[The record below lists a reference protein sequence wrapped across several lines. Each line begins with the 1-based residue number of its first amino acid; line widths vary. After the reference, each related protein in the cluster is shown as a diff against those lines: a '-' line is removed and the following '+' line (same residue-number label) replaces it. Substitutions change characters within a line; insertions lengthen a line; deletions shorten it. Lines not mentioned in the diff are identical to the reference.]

1 MNLITISASTI
12 IQQSDFLI
20 EGHKIKKRIAVDT
33 VANKISLTQLS
44 ALDSADVIIF
54 QSKNAVRHLDYPLRQ
69 SDARIFCV
77 GPYTG
82 HFLKRKFGLDSNYP
96 KKNFSADGLL
106 SELKLNDLK
115 DKKICLIKGDDGIDT
130 ISKKLNVNN
139 EVNIINTYKRTL
151 IKDFIVESDF
161 SNEEVNVFI
170 SMSKTSMDALKSTIS
185 QFHNKYKVV
194 LIVPSER
201 FIEESSDN
209 GIYKYYVWDQTT
221 SLDGLRVI
229 LRDIK

>member
-20 EGHKIKKRIAVDT
+20 DGHKIKKRIAVDT

-54 QSKNAVRHLDYPLRQ
+54 QSKNAVRHLDYPLKQ
-69 SDARIFCV
+69 SHARIFCV

-130 ISKKLNVNN
+130 ISKTLKVNN
-139 EVNIINTYKRTL
+139 KVNIINTYKRSV

-161 SNEEVNVFI
+161 SKQEVNVFI
-170 SMSKTSMDALKSTIS
+170 SMSKTSMDALKSIIG

-194 LIVPSER
+194 LIVPSDR

>member
-20 EGHKIKKRIAVDT
+20 DGHKIKKRIAVDT

-54 QSKNAVRHLDYPLRQ
+54 QSKNAVRHLDYPMRQ
-69 SDARIFCV
+69 SDAKIFCV

-82 HFLKRKFGLDSNYP
+82 HFLKTKFGLDSKCP
-96 KKNFSADGLL
+96 RKNFSTNGLL

-115 DKKICLIKGDDGIDT
+115 DKNICLIKGDDGIDT
-130 ISKKLNVNN
+130 ISKTLKVNN
-139 EVNIINTYKRTL
+139 KVNIINTYKRSL

-170 SMSKTSMDALKSTIS
+170 SMSKTSMDALTSIIS
-185 QFHNKYKVV
+185 QFHNEYKVV

>member
-54 QSKNAVRHLDYPLRQ
+54 QSKNAVRHLDYPLKQ
-69 SDARIFCV
+69 SHARIFCV

-130 ISKKLNVNN
+130 ISKKLKVKNK
-139 EVNIINTYKRTL
+139 VNIINTYKRSL
-151 IKDFIVESDF
+151 IENFIVESDL

-170 SMSKTSMDALKSTIS
+170 SMSKTSMHALKSIIS
-185 QFHNKYKVV
+185 QFHEKYKVAF
-194 LIVPSER
+194 IVPSKR
-201 FIEESSDN
+201 FIEESSDTET
-209 GIYKYYVWDQTT
+209 YKYYVWDQAT

>member
-20 EGHKIKKRIAVDT
+20 DGHKIKKRIAVDT
-33 VANKISLTQLS
+33 VANKIPQTQLS
-44 ALDSADVIIF
+44 ALNSADVIIF
-54 QSKNAVRHLDYPLRQ
+54 QSKNAVRHLDYPLKQ

-130 ISKKLNVNN
+130 INEKLKVKNK
-139 EVNIINTYKRTL
+139 VNIINTYKRSL
-151 IKDFIVESDF
+151 IENFIVESDL

-170 SMSKTSMDALKSTIS
+170 SMSKTSMDALTSIIS
-185 QFHNKYKVV
+185 QFHNEYKVV

-201 FIEESSDN
+201 FIEESSDTET
-209 GIYKYYVWDQTT
+209 YKYYVWDQAT

>member
-20 EGHKIKKRIAVDT
+20 DGHKIKKRIAVDT
-33 VANKISLTQLS
+33 VANKIPQTQLS
-44 ALDSADVIIF
+44 ALNSADVIIF
-54 QSKNAVRHLDYPLRQ
+54 QSKNAVKHLDYPLKQ

-130 ISKKLNVNN
+130 INEKLKVKNK
-139 EVNIINTYKRTL
+139 VNIINTYKRSL
-151 IKDFIVESDF
+151 IENFIVESDL

-170 SMSKTSMDALKSTIS
+170 SMSKTSMHALKSLIS
-185 QFHNKYKVV
+185 QFHDKYKVAF
-194 LIVPSER
+194 IVPSNR
-201 FIEESSDN
+201 FIEESSDTET
-209 GIYKYYVWDQTT
+209 YTYYVWDQAT

>member
-1 MNLITISASTI
+1 MNLITISTLTL

-20 EGHKIKKRIAVDT
+20 EGHNIKKRIAVDT
-33 VANKISLTQLS
+33 VPNKLSLTKLS
-44 ALDSADVIIF
+44 VLESTDIIVF

-69 SDARIFCV
+69 SDAEIFCV

-82 HFLKRKFGLDSNYP
+82 HFLKSKFGLDSKYP
-96 KKNFSADGLL
+96 KKNFSTDGLL
-106 SELKLNDLK
+106 NELKLNDLK
-115 DKKICLIKGDDGIDT
+115 DKKICLVKGDDGIDT
-130 ISKKLNVNN
+130 ISKKLRVNN
-139 EVNIINTYKRTL
+139 NVNIINTYKRSL
-151 IKDFIVESDF
+151 IKDFIVENDF

-170 SMSKTSMDALKSTIS
+170 SMSKTSMDALKSIIS
-185 QFHNKYKVV
+185 RFNNKYEVV

-209 GIYKYYVWDQTT
+209 GIYKYYVWNQAT
-221 SLDGLRVI
+221 SLDGLRAI

>member
-1 MNLITISASTI
+1 MNLITISSSTL

-33 VANKISLTQLS
+33 VANKIPPIQLS
-44 ALDSADVIIF
+44 VLDSADVIIF
-54 QSKNAVRHLDYPLRQ
+54 QSKNAVRHLDYPLKQ
-69 SDARIFCV
+69 SHARIFCV

-130 ISKKLNVNN
+130 INEKLKVKNK
-139 EVNIINTYKRTL
+139 VNIINTYKRSL
-151 IKDFIVESDF
+151 IENFIVESDL

-170 SMSKTSMDALKSTIS
+170 SMSKTSMHALKSLIS
-185 QFHNKYKVV
+185 QFHDKYKVAF
-194 LIVPSER
+194 IVPSNR
-201 FIEESSDN
+201 FIEESSDTET
-209 GIYKYYVWDQTT
+209 YKYYVWDQST

>member
-1 MNLITISASTI
+1 M
-12 IQQSDFLI
+12 
-20 EGHKIKKRIAVDT
+20 
-33 VANKISLTQLS
+33 
-44 ALDSADVIIF
+44 
-54 QSKNAVRHLDYPLRQ
+54 RHLDYPLKQ

-82 HFLKRKFGLDSNYP
+82 HFLKSKFGLDSNCP

-130 ISKKLNVNN
+130 ISKKLKVKNK
-139 EVNIINTYKRTL
+139 VNIINTYKRSL
-151 IKDFIVESDF
+151 IKNFIVESDL

-170 SMSKTSMDALKSTIS
+170 SMSKTSMDALKSIIS
-185 QFHNKYKVV
+185 QFHDKYKVAF
-194 LIVPSER
+194 IVPSKR
-201 FIEESSDN
+201 FIEESSDTET
-209 GIYKYYVWDQTT
+209 YKYYVWDQAT

>member
-20 EGHKIKKRIAVDT
+20 DGHKIKKRIAVDT

-54 QSKNAVRHLDYPLRQ
+54 QSKNAVRHLDYPLKQ
-69 SDARIFCV
+69 SHARIFCV

-130 ISKKLNVNN
+130 INEKLKVKNK
-139 EVNIINTYKRTL
+139 VNIINTYKRSL
-151 IKDFIVESDF
+151 IENFIVESDL

-170 SMSKTSMDALKSTIS
+170 SMSKTSMDALKSIIS
-185 QFHNKYKVV
+185 QFHNEYRVV

-209 GIYKYYVWDQTT
+209 GICKYYVWDQTT

>member
-33 VANKISLTQLS
+33 VANKIPQTQLS
-44 ALDSADVIIF
+44 ALNSADVIIF
-54 QSKNAVRHLDYPLRQ
+54 QSKNAVKHLDYPLKQ

-115 DKKICLIKGDDGIDT
+115 GKKICLIKGDDGIDT
-130 ISKKLNVNN
+130 INEKLKVKNK
-139 EVNIINTYKRTL
+139 VNIINTYKRSL
-151 IKDFIVESDF
+151 IENFIVESDL

-170 SMSKTSMDALKSTIS
+170 SMSKTSMHALKSLIS
-185 QFHNKYKVV
+185 QFHDKYKVAF
-194 LIVPSER
+194 IVPSNR
-201 FIEESSDN
+201 FIEESSDTET
-209 GIYKYYVWDQTT
+209 YTYYVWDQAT

>member
-33 VANKISLTQLS
+33 VANKIPLTKLS
-44 ALDSADVIIF
+44 ILDSADVIIF
-54 QSKNAVRHLDYPLRQ
+54 QSKNAVRHLDYPMRQ
-69 SDARIFCV
+69 SDAKIFCV
-77 GPYTG
+77 GPYTA
-82 HFLKRKFGLDSNYP
+82 HYLKSKFGLDSNCP
-96 KKNFSADGLL
+96 KKNFSVDGLL

-115 DKKICLIKGDDGIDT
+115 DKNICLIKGDDGIDT
-130 ISKKLNVNN
+130 ISKKLKVKNK
-139 EVNIINTYKRTL
+139 VNIINTYKRSL
-151 IKDFIVESDF
+151 IENFIVESDL

-170 SMSKTSMDALKSTIS
+170 SMSKTSMHALKSIIS
-185 QFHNKYKVV
+185 QFHEKYKVAF
-194 LIVPSER
+194 IVPSKR
-201 FIEESSDN
+201 FIEESSDTET
-209 GIYKYYVWDQTT
+209 YKYYVWDQAT

>member
-1 MNLITISASTI
+1 MNLITISSSTL

-20 EGHKIKKRIAVDT
+20 EGHKIKERIAVET
-33 VANKISLTQLS
+33 VPNKLPLTQLS
-44 ALDSADVIIF
+44 VLDSTDVIIF

-69 SDARIFCV
+69 GDAEIFCV

-82 HFLKRKFGLDSNYP
+82 HFLKNKFGLDSKCP
-96 KKNFSADGLL
+96 RKNFSTDGLL
-106 SELKLNDLK
+106 SELKLNGLK
-115 DKKICLIKGDDGIDT
+115 DKNICLINGDDGIDT
-130 ISKKLNVNN
+130 ISKTLKVNN
-139 EVNIINTYKRTL
+139 KVNIINTYKRSL

-170 SMSKTSMDALKSTIS
+170 SMSKTSMDALTSIIS
-185 QFHNKYKVV
+185 QFHNEYKVV

-209 GIYKYYVWDQTT
+209 RIYKYYVWDQTT